1 MAALNF
7 VLSVSLLI
15 AFGIRVG
22 QADCPDEWVQYQGS
36 CYFFVNNY
44 TTWHGSSKYCQSQ
57 NAELVAVESQDE
69 NDFLLRYIHRFRCAF
84 NSQFW
89 LDATDM
95 ILEGVWEWA
104 QSLEALTYFNWGPN
118 EPNGQLNED
127 CIVVRDDNGE
137 WNDISCTD
145 RRYFICEKKNVPSS
159 CVSDADQVIG

>member
-84 NSQFW
+84 NSWFW
-89 LDATDM
+89 IDGTDM
-95 ILEGVWEWA
+95 VMENVWQWASTLEPI
-104 QSLEALTYFNWGPN
+104 SYFNWAPN
-118 EPNGQLNED
+118 ESNGLVNED
-127 CIVVRDDNGE
+127 CISIAQDTGGWIDLSC
-137 WNDISCTD
+137 NDRKMFVCEIKSTPTSCST
-145 RRYFICEKKNVPSS
+145 E
-159 CVSDADQVIG
+159 VIG